1 MLAYIV
7 LHYHF
12 KLTGD
17 GERPANVYMGVTI
30 LPPMDSEVL
39 FRTRETSY

>member
-7 LHYHF
+7 LHYDF
-12 KLTGD
+12 KLIGA

-30 LPPMDSEVL
+30 LPPMDSEVM
-39 FRTRETSY
+39 FRKRETSY